1 MAINKKFLTLPKV
14 AGTSTTSELVD
25 IFGDGTG
32 RRLYN
37 FSRDNSETGGNAN
50 YAEVNVDNGRDGKL
64 DWGVYF
70 DGTNLSGGSGG
81 SYIDTTADLIPT
93 SGSFTISLWLQP
105 HTTFGYFLAR
115 GFVSEPLGGFAIYHY
130 SDGATEGYHKIGVYR
145 NVGSASA
152 STAAATASFSDSNST
167 TAGYN
172 IWYHYIISYDSSNN
186 TVTIYRN
193 GSAGTTVY
201 IRASDNATGVF
212 SSMNS
217 GTIVYGISGSYDY
230 PGRLRLGNRSNS
242 QSGSTLSNSPY
253 TGYMDQLRI
262 INKAIT
268 STEAATLYN
277 EVEGTHTG
285 TTNTHLF
292 GCVANYNL
300 DNSAKE
306 SLGTTAYDGTE
317 TNITYQLGKFGSAAK
332 FGGSSNINTNIAAS
346 FFNTN
351 NWTISL
357 WYKKANNSGYEYF
370 LGTTSLSP
378 NISFGFAFG
387 IYGDGSRF
395 DFFTRGNG
403 STISRFQGGS
413 ARNNVWTH
421 LVVISNSSTSQFTF
435 YQDGALMNNY
445 SGYSQ
450 PTTIGSYTNT
460 GSNLTL
466 GRAGAWTTEQF
477 NGSLDQVRVWNTA
490 LTASNVTDLYAEK
503 YAYITKNADQ
513 PFGDSSCKAY
523 YKFENSPN
531 DAIGSYNATNNNVT
545 YTTTD
550 PAFGSYAGVFNGT
563 NAYYNLSTSL
573 RDDLDN
579 NFSVSLWM
587 KTPSTALAQYT
598 QYTHAAGYYYAGS
611 GSAEG
616 WLIYTYNYRIY
627 FYWVSSFGVGN
638 NIASSANLVT
648 QLNQWFHVVITKT
661 SSNAQIFIDGNKDID
676 TTSVSSN
683 SMYFPNNAGVQ
694 IGCYYGPSYAGFS
707 NHSYDQVRFFNREL
721 TGIEVAQLHEEK
733 VYG

>member
-93 SGSFTISLWLQP
+93 SGSFTVSLWLQP

-217 GTIVYGISGSYDY
+217 GTIVYGIGGSYDY

-253 TGYMDQLRI
+253 TGYMDQLRV

-292 GCVANYNL
+292 GCLANYNL
-300 DNSAKE
+300 DNDAKE

-317 TNITYQLGKFGSAAK
+317 TNITYKLGKFGA
-332 FGGSSNINTNIAAS
+332 AAS
-346 FFNTN
+346 FNGSSSYISAANFVDTSSAFTYSLWIKPNTISVYDWVIGFQQAGAPYAGVGLFGNNSNKLGIAVAGAGPQSMTPTLNLNTWHHIVFVHDGSGGYTCYTN
-351 NWTISL
+351 NNGSPITYSG
-357 WYKKANNSGYEYF
+357 ATSNNS
-370 LGTTSLSP
+370 
-378 NISFGFAFG
+378 
-387 IYGDGSRF
+387 
-395 DFFTRGNG
+395 
-403 STISRFQGGS
+403 
-413 ARNNVWTH
+413 
-421 LVVISNSSTSQFTF
+421 SNPFR
-435 YQDGALMNNY
+435 L
-445 SGYSQ
+445 GYSSVSGWNYYDGE
-450 PTTIGSYTNT
+450 I
-460 GSNLTL
+460 
-466 GRAGAWTTEQF
+466 
-477 NGSLDQVRVWNTA
+477 DQVRVYNTA
-490 LTASNVTDLYAEK
+490 LTASNVATLYAEK

-587 KTPSTALAQYT
+587 KTPSTALAQYSS
-598 QYTHAAGYYYAGS
+598 YTHAAGYYYAGS
-611 GSAEG
+611 GSSEG
-616 WLIYTYNYRIY
+616 WLVYTYNYRIY

-638 NIASSANLVT
+638 NIQSSANLVT
-648 QLNQWFHVVITKT
+648 QLNQWFHVVVTKT
-661 SSNAQIFIDGNKDID
+661 SSNAQIFIDGNKNID
-676 TTSVSSN
+676 VTSVSSN
-683 SMYFPNNAGVQ
+683 SMYFPNNAGIQ
-694 IGCYYGPSYAGFS
+694 IGCYYSAGYGGFS
-707 NHSYDQVRFFNREL
+707 NHNYDQVRFFNREL